1 MCVAKAMDGFEIWID
16 ATSPESSLVVFGMAL
31 PERQIAAI
39 AQLAS
44 GRRKQCD
51 VARIVV
57 EHPAGARPFVA
68 PALVE
73 LLRVEF
79 REVTGPYAE
88 RLARASAE
96 AKATLL
102 ALPGD
107 AILDSRVLGA
117 LLTGSDTR
125 VAFGGEGEKRTA
137 LIRLAPQQPQ
147 PPGDDALAVAGA
159 LLASGAARELALASI
174 GQHLRNLRRDL
185 AAYAFRLRASE
196 LGEVERWLFWSN
208 YKGSTDFLTRWVFPP
223 FVWAAVRPLTRWRV
237 HPNWITG
244 LAVLLCIAAIPL
256 WARGEWLLGFIAA
269 YSMAVLDSVDGKV
282 ARLTYTTSLFGN
294 ILDHG
299 TDLIHPPFWYAAWA
313 WGLAGGPTGPSFEL
327 ALWLFAIYIADR
339 LIAPFF
345 KRIAGKSI
353 HGYAPVDVKMR
364 TFISRR
370 NVNLPVFTLALPL
383 GFGHEAIVFVVA
395 WQVVCLAFH
404 AVRFVQMWQEKRVV
418 AA

>member
-1 MCVAKAMDGFEIWID
+1 MGGFEIWID
-16 ATSPESSLVVFGMAL
+16 ATSSESSLIVFGMAL

-39 AQLAS
+39 EQLAN
-44 GRRKQCD
+44 RRRNQCD

-57 EHPAGARPFVA
+57 EHRAGARPFVT
-68 PALVE
+68 PALVAS
-73 LLRVEF
+73 LRVEF
-79 REVTGPYAE
+79 REASGSYAE

-117 LLTGSDTR
+117 LLRGSGAL
-125 VAFGGEGEKRTA
+125 VALGGEGEKRTA
-137 LIRLAPQQPQ
+137 LIRLAPQQRPAA
-147 PPGDDALAVAGA
+147 GDDAIAVASA
-159 LLASGAARELALASI
+159 LLASGAARELALDSI
-174 GQHLRNLRRDL
+174 GVHLLSLRRDL

-196 LGEVERWLFWSN
+196 VAETERWLFWSN

-269 YSMAVLDSVDGKV
+269 YLMAVLDSVDGKV
-282 ARLTYTTSLFGN
+282 ARLTYTSSLFGN
-294 ILDHG
+294 ILDHS

-313 WGLAGGPTGPSFEL
+313 CGLAGGPSGPTFEL
-327 ALWLFAIYIADR
+327 AMWFFAIYIADR

-353 HGYAPVDVKMR
+353 HGYAPIDVKMR

-404 AVRFVQMWQEKRVV
+404 AVRFAQMWQEKRAV